1 MVKNMDTQLLGN
13 ISENILGLFP
23 MVKKKFFTYGPLDFP
38 LHLSPNN
45 FQALLLLREVRLST
59 VSDLSKLL
67 NVSRPNMTPLL
78 DKLVELGLA
87 DRQSC
92 DSDRRV
98 VNVAITEE
106 GDAFCEQVFH
116 TFSNKIQERLVLL
129 PEEDL
134 SHLSETLNE
143 LKQILLKIDNYNL

>member
-1 MVKNMDTQLLGN
+1 MGD

-23 MVKKKFFTYGPLDFP
+23 IVRKKFFTFGTLDIP

-45 FQALLLLREVRLST
+45 FQVLMLLREVRLST
-59 VSDLSKLL
+59 VSELSKQL

-78 DKLVELGLA
+78 DKLVEHGLA

-98 VNVAITEE
+98 VNVAITQE
-106 GDAFCEQVFH
+106 GDAFCEQVFN
-116 TFSNKIQERLVLL
+116 TFSGKIQERLVLL
-129 PEEDL
+129 SEEDL
-134 SHLSETLNE
+134 LHLSETLNE
-143 LKQILLKIDNYNL
+143 LKRIFLKIDNATP

>member
-1 MVKNMDTQLLGN
+1 MDAQLLGD

-23 MVKKKFFTYGPLDFP
+23 IVRKKFFTFGTLNIP

-45 FQALLLLREVRLST
+45 FQVLMLLREVRLST
-59 VSDLSKLL
+59 VSDLSKQL

-78 DKLVELGLA
+78 DKLVEHGLA

-98 VNVAITEE
+98 VNVAITQE
-106 GDAFCEQVFH
+106 GDAFCEQVFN
-116 TFSNKIQERLVLL
+116 TFSGKIQERLVLL
-129 PEEDL
+129 SEEDL
-134 SHLSETLNE
+134 LHLSDTLNE
-143 LKQILLKIDNYNL
+143 LKRIFLKIDNATT

>member
-1 MVKNMDTQLLGN
+1 MGD

-23 MVKKKFFTYGPLDFP
+23 IVRKKFLTFGTLDIP

-45 FQALLLLREVRLST
+45 FQVLMLLREVRLST
-59 VSDLSKLL
+59 VSELSKQL

-78 DKLVELGLA
+78 DKLVEHGLA

-98 VNVAITEE
+98 VNVAITQE
-106 GDAFCEQVFH
+106 GDAFCKQVFNI
-116 TFSNKIQERLVLL
+116 FSGKIQERLVLL
-129 PEEDL
+129 SEEDL
-134 SHLSETLNE
+134 LHLSETLNE
-143 LKQILLKIDNYNL
+143 LKQIFLKIDNATP

>member
-1 MVKNMDTQLLGN
+1 MDTQLLGN

-23 MVKKKFFTYGPLDFP
+23 IVKKKFFTYSPLDFP

-45 FQALLLLREVRLST
+45 FQVLLLLHDVRSST
-59 VSDLSKLL
+59 VSDLSKQL

-78 DKLVELGLA
+78 DKLVEHGLA

-116 TFSNKIQERLVLL
+116 IFSIKIQEKLVFL

-134 SHLSETLNE
+134 LRLSEALNE
-143 LKQILLKIDNYNL
+143 LKQILLKIDNSTP

>member
-1 MVKNMDTQLLGN
+1 MDTQLLGD

-23 MVKKKFFTYGPLDFP
+23 IVKKKFFTFGTLDIP

-45 FQALLLLREVRLST
+45 FQVLMLLREVRLST
-59 VSDLSKLL
+59 VSDLSKQL

-78 DKLVELGLA
+78 DKLVEHGLA

-98 VNVAITEE
+98 VNVAITQE
-106 GDAFCEQVFH
+106 GDAFCEQVFN
-116 TFSNKIQERLVLL
+116 TFSGKIQERLVLL
-129 PEEDL
+129 SEEDL
-134 SHLSETLNE
+134 LHLSETLNE
-143 LKQILLKIDNYNL
+143 LKQIFLKIDNVAP

>member
-1 MVKNMDTQLLGN
+1 MDTQLLGN

-23 MVKKKFFTYGPLDFP
+23 MVKKKFFSYGALDFP

-45 FQALLLLREVRLST
+45 FQVLLLLREVRLST
-59 VSDLSKLL
+59 VSDLSKQL

-87 DRQSC
+87 DRNSC

-134 SHLSETLNE
+134 LHLSETLNE
-143 LKQILLKIDNYNL
+143 LKQILLKIDNYT

>member
-1 MVKNMDTQLLGN
+1 MGD

-23 MVKKKFFTYGPLDFP
+23 IVKKKFFTFGTLDIP

-45 FQALLLLREVRLST
+45 FQVLMLLREVRLST
-59 VSDLSKLL
+59 VSDLSKQL

-78 DKLVELGLA
+78 DKLVEHGLA

-98 VNVAITEE
+98 VNVAITQE
-106 GDAFCEQVFH
+106 GDAFCEQVFN
-116 TFSNKIQERLVLL
+116 TFSGKIQERLVLL
-129 PEEDL
+129 SEEDL
-134 SHLSETLNE
+134 LHLSETLNE
-143 LKQILLKIDNYNL
+143 LKQIFLKIDNVAP

>member
-1 MVKNMDTQLLGN
+1 MDTQLLGN

>member
-1 MVKNMDTQLLGN
+1 MDNQLLGN

-23 MVKKKFFTYGPLDFP
+23 IVKKKFFTYGPLDFP

-45 FQALLLLREVRLST
+45 FQVLLLLREVRSST
-59 VSDLSKLL
+59 VSDLSKQL

-78 DKLVELGLA
+78 DKLVEHGLA

-116 TFSNKIQERLVLL
+116 TFSGKIQERLVFL

-134 SHLSETLNE
+134 LHLSETLNE
-143 LKQILLKIDNYNL
+143 LKQILLKIDNPTS

>member
-1 MVKNMDTQLLGN
+1 MGD

-23 MVKKKFFTYGPLDFP
+23 IVKKKFFTFGTLDIP

-45 FQALLLLREVRLST
+45 FQVLMLLREVRLST
-59 VSDLSKLL
+59 VSELSKQL

-78 DKLVELGLA
+78 DKLVEHGLA

-98 VNVAITEE
+98 VNVAITQE
-106 GDAFCEQVFH
+106 GDAFCEQVFN
-116 TFSNKIQERLVLL
+116 TFSSKIQERLVLL
-129 PEEDL
+129 SEEDL
-134 SHLSETLNE
+134 LHLSETLNE
-143 LKQILLKIDNYNL
+143 LKQIFLKIDNATP

>member
-1 MVKNMDTQLLGN
+1 MLEN

-23 MVKKKFFTYGPLDFP
+23 IVKKKFLTYGPLDFP

-45 FQALLLLREVRLST
+45 FQVLLLLREVRSST
-59 VSDLSKLL
+59 VSDLSKQL

-78 DKLVELGLA
+78 DKLVEHGLA

-116 TFSNKIQERLVLL
+116 TFSRKIQERLVFL
-129 PEEDL
+129 PEEEL
-134 SHLSETLNE
+134 LHLSEILIE
-143 LKQILLKIDNYNL
+143 LKQILLKIDNSNL

>member
-1 MVKNMDTQLLGN
+1 MDTQLLGN

-59 VSDLSKLL
+59 VSDLSKQL

-116 TFSNKIQERLVLL
+116 AFSNKIQERLVLL

-134 SHLSETLNE
+134 LHLGETLNE
-143 LKQILLKIDNYNL
+143 LKRILLKIDNYTL